1 MCRGRCRC
9 GLQVFGSVPR
19 RDADVHQVLSSDGR
33 GCPLRQRPALL
44 HQDLQQVTHIQGLGG
59 RGHSGRSLCCPAL
72 LRMLNV
78 SATPLSGRSVL
89 PPCSAPLNMI
99 NMSLGETVS
108 RFHFL
113 HQQRPAGSQ
122 GSASVQQITG
132 GEGGRERRLHP
143 AEVSLT
149 FQQPRAAMNKPS

>member
-59 RGHSGRSLCCPAL
+59 RVHSGRCLCPAL
-72 LRMLNV
+72 LRMLTV
-78 SATPLSGRSVL
+78 SATPLCGRSVL
-89 PPCSAPLNMI
+89 PPKMPFLRCVCRFQTSFCAHHSGTGSRLDSTPVLDGAVRPMLTQI
-99 NMSLGETVS
+99 VMRSESKLILSLLYKT
-108 RFHFL
+108 RKCP
-113 HQQRPAGSQ
+113 PA
-122 GSASVQQITG
+122 T
-132 GEGGRERRLHP
+132 LC
-143 AEVSLT
+143 
-149 FQQPRAAMNKPS
+149 M